1 MPDDSGGAGVVH
13 IVAPFGRDAE
23 SIAAVLHSA
32 GLATAIAPTLAA
44 LGDALDARAGAVL
57 VTEEAVASG
66 TDALVEA
73 LAQQPAWSDLPFILL
88 RSPRAHRRSPA
99 DGLLPRTLN
108 VIELDRPLGS
118 MSLLSAVQGALRA
131 RAKQFLVRDQVTAL
145 ADGRAATGRRSPA
158 GGG

>member
-44 LGDALDARAGAVL
+44 LADALDARAGAVL

-73 LAQQPAWSDLPFILL
+73 LAQQPAWSTC
-88 RSPRAHRRSPA
+88 RSSCCAR
-99 DGLLPRTLN
+99 
-108 VIELDRPLGS
+108 
-118 MSLLSAVQGALRA
+118 RA
-131 RAKQFLVRDQVTAL
+131 RTA
-145 ADGRAATGRRSPA
+145 GRRPMACCRARST
-158 GGG
+158 